1 MKTYEV
7 HVEEGE
13 GGYLVAT
20 VKGLH
25 GAHTQART
33 VTQLKRRVAEV
44 IQLCEEMEAERSQA
58 ARSSK
63 RPRRRARA
71 DRIRGSYVVKVPA

>member
-1 MKTYEV
+1 M
-7 HVEEGE
+7 
-13 GGYLVAT
+13 AT

-44 IQLCEEMEAERSQA
+44 IRLCEEMESERGRGPRY
-58 ARSSK
+58 AR
-63 RPRRRARA
+63 RPARRTKAG
-71 DRIRGSYVVKVPA
+71 RIRGSYVVEMPA